1 MVRRVREERE
11 QRQEEGRLV
20 IDAAVVRGDIV
31 GIEEEAFLYC
41 IAMSECIMKASF
53 DWFPYVS

>member
-1 MVRRVREERE
+1 
-11 QRQEEGRLV
+11 V